1 MSIPQPFF
9 AQDTLPVDVVSAPW
23 TKMDATTRD
32 ILIIIG
38 ATALVTVL
46 ALIWAVTFKKRRRH
60 HSHHHHHHH
69 HHHSHERSES
79 TAEMTPEEEP
89 VIESSSRRRRR
100 RNRRRE
106 HRPRNPTLAETGG
119 LPPLRTTPPPEP

>member
-1 MSIPQPFF
+1 MSIPQPLLG
-9 AQDTLPVDVVSAPW
+9 QDTLPVDVVSAPW
-23 TKMDATTRD
+23 TKMDATTKD

-38 ATALVTVL
+38 AIAVVTVL
-46 ALIWAVTFKKRRRH
+46 ALIWAVTFKRRRRH
-60 HSHHHHHHH
+60 HSHHHHH

-79 TAEMTPEEEP
+79 VAEVMPEEEP
-89 VIESSSRRRRR
+89 AIESSSRRRRR
-100 RNRRRE
+100 RHRRRE

>member
-1 MSIPQPFF
+1 MSIPQPLL

-23 TKMDATTRD
+23 TKMDATTKD

-38 ATALVTVL
+38 AIAVVTVL
-46 ALIWAVTFKKRRRH
+46 ALIWAVTFKRRRRH
-60 HSHHHHHHH
+60 HSHHHHH

-79 TAEMTPEEEP
+79 VAEVMPEEEP
-89 VIESSSRRRRR
+89 AIESSSRRRRR
-100 RNRRRE
+100 RHRRRE

>member
-1 MSIPQPFF
+1 MSIIQPFF

-23 TKMDATTRD
+23 TRMDSTTRD

-46 ALIWAVTFKKRRRH
+46 ALIWAVTFKKKRRH

-69 HHHSHERSES
+69 HHSHERHETASE
-79 TAEMTPEEEP
+79 AIADEEP
-89 VIESSSRRRRR
+89 VSESSSRRRRR
-100 RNRRRE
+100 RHRRRE

>member
-1 MSIPQPFF
+1 MSIIQPFF

-32 ILIIIG
+32 ILIIVG

-46 ALIWAVTFKKRRRH
+46 ALIWAVVFKKRRH

-69 HHHSHERSES
+69 HQSHERSES
-79 TAEMTPEEEP
+79 MAETTSEEEP
-89 VIESSSRRRRR
+89 VVESSSRRRRGR
-100 RNRRRE
+100 HRRRE

>member
-1 MSIPQPFF
+1 MSITQPFF

-23 TKMDATTRD
+23 TRMDATTRD

-46 ALIWAVTFKKRRRH
+46 ALIWAVTFKKRRRR
-60 HSHHHHHHH
+60 HSHHRHHH
-69 HHHSHERSES
+69 HHHSHESSETTAPVAVDDEAVMES
-79 TAEMTPEEEP
+79 T
-89 VIESSSRRRRR
+89 SRRRRR
-100 RNRRRE
+100 RHRRRE

>member
-1 MSIPQPFF
+1 MIIIRPLL

-32 ILIIIG
+32 ILILIG
-38 ATALVTVL
+38 ATAVVTIL

-60 HSHHHHHHH
+60 HSHRHHH
-69 HHHSHERSES
+69 HHHSPERIEP
-79 TAEMTPEEEP
+79 TAEESSEEEP
-89 VIESSSRRRRR
+89 ILQSSSRRRRR
-100 RNRRRE
+100 HRRRE

>member
-1 MSIPQPFF
+1 MSIIQPLL

-38 ATALVTVL
+38 PTAVVTVL

-69 HHHSHERSES
+69 HHSQERTET
-79 TAEMTPEEEP
+79 TAEATAEEEP
-89 VIESSSRRRRR
+89 AVESSSRRRRR
-100 RNRRRE
+100 HRRRE